1 MDSVFGST
9 PAGILVLDAILLVLS
24 AVLIPLLYAIFKS
37 LRDISE
43 NAKNSNEAIAEMC
56 GLIRDAIKELTEARV
71 RDERLRSEVE
81 RLRDKIDN

>member
-37 LRDISE
+37 LREISG
-43 NAKNSNEAIAEMC
+43 NAKNGNKAMVEMC
-56 GLIRDAIKELTEARV
+56 ALIRDAIRELTEARV
-71 RDERLRSEVE
+71 RDERLRSEIE
-81 RLRDKIDN
+81 RLRDRVEN